1 MNQIKGLLTSSWG
14 GSLSSIDST
23 PKNKWL
29 IRSVLAKSHRFHKW
43 LLLKIETFMNNS
55 IMLTNL
61 NSEQIGVINTVGV
74 NGIGDTAAQP

>member
-14 GSLSSIDST
+14 GSLSSIDSAS
-23 PKNKWL
+23 KNKWL

>member
-1 MNQIKGLLTSSWG
+1 MDHLPA
-14 GSLSSIDST
+14 SIVATKS
-23 PKNKWL
+23 KWL

>member
-1 MNQIKGLLTSSWG
+1 MDHFPA
-14 GSLSSIDST
+14 SIVAT
-23 PKNKWL
+23 KNKWL

-43 LLLKIETFMNNS
+43 LLLRIETFMNNS

-74 NGIGDTAAQP
+74 NGIEDTVAQP